1 MSNDAECNGGVVQ
14 DKELDGKTALITGA
28 SKGIGR
34 QIAIRLAEKGARV
47 AVNYNSSPEAA
58 GEVVETLT
66 GCGGEAFAVQADV
79 SNNDQVREMFRRVED
94 ELGVVDILVNNAGII
109 DDRHLIRMSDE
120 SWHRVI
126 DVNLHGTFYCT
137 RAAIRKMM
145 SRRWGRIVTIGS
157 IVGLR
162 GNPTQTN
169 YTASK
174 AAVIGFTKALAK
186 EVATRNVT
194 ANVVTPGYFETET
207 TSVLTEEMKDYWKD
221 RTPMGRFGELDDVA
235 HLVAFLALPSSK
247 YITGQVISVDGGLAV

>member
-1 MSNDAECNGGVVQ
+1 VV
-14 DKELDGKTALITGA
+14 KTNELEGKSALITGA

-34 QIAIRLAEKGARV
+34 QIAIRLAEKGARI
-47 AVNYNSSPEAA
+47 AVNFNSSPDAA
-58 GEVVETLT
+58 AEVVETLT
-66 GCGGEAFAVQADV
+66 GMGAEAFSVQADV
-79 SNNDQVREMFRRVED
+79 SKLDQVKAMVKQVED
-94 ELGVVDILVNNAGII
+94 EWGSVDILVNNAGII

-137 RAAIRKMM
+137 RAALRKMM
-145 SRRWGRIVTIGS
+145 SKRWGRIINIGS

-162 GNPTQTN
+162 GNATQTN

-174 AAVIGFTKALAK
+174 AAMIGFTKALSK
-186 EVATRNVT
+186 EVASRNIT

-207 TSVLTEEMKDYWKD
+207 TSVLTEEMKDYWKE

-235 HLVAFLALPSSK
+235 HLVAFIALPTSK
-247 YITGQVISVDGGLAV
+247 FMTGQVVSVDGGLAV